1 MTLSIKQSFSW
12 RWLISVFVMFS
23 VLFVSAC
30 GDSEPK
36 QRSAFIIFL
45 QTEIINKNR
54 LTLPVLTSDQID
66 SFGDYASQYQILAD
80 FNTELNTAFA
90 PLAASM
96 QSFSAMTSVKEMVEN
111 RDKVQETLTQINTSA
126 AKLTELTQRVE
137 RERAALVQPEELK
150 APFERA
156 YNKIVVQQT
165 ESARE
170 GFPLLSELFTNAL
183 ALIDFVQSKGNSVH
197 YVGNG
202 IEFSSQDDVNTF
214 NELNTKLQQAQ
225 RDYLSFSQQGR

>member
-12 RWLISVFVMFS
+12 RWLISVFVMLS
-23 VLFVSAC
+23 VLFVSGC
-30 GDSEPK
+30 GDREPK

-54 LTLPVLTSDQID
+54 LTLPVLTADQVD
-66 SFGDYASQYQILAD
+66 SFGDYAKQYQMLAD
-80 FNTELNTAFA
+80 FNNELNTAFA

-96 QSFSAMTSVKEMVEN
+96 QSFKAMTSVKDMVEN
-111 RDKVQETLTQINTSA
+111 RDKVLETLTQINDSA
-126 AKLTELTQRVE
+126 AKLTELTHRVE
-137 RERAALVQPEELK
+137 QERATFVQPEELK
-150 APFERA
+150 APFDRA

-183 ALIDFVQSKGNSVH
+183 ALIDFVQSKGNSVR
-197 YVGNG
+197 YVGSG
-202 IEFSSQDDVNTF
+202 IEFSSQDDVTTF
-214 NELNTKLQQAQ
+214 NELNTKLQQSQ